1 MKRVALGMLALAMSI
16 AVARPAMGTPITGE
30 MAIVGLDT
38 YSLTGVTF
46 LNPGLVVDAN
56 GSLAALLGFKDV
68 DLNNFNFATAAGHVL
83 FDWNHMAT
91 DIEATILSLNVM
103 SDNNRFLNVDG
114 TALLTRT
121 GDAATKYDFSF
132 TSTHTDGVTIF
143 AFAAVPA
150 ATPEPGSLLLVGS
163 GLLGLAGFLYRKA
176 KKPSSTLPC

>member
-1 MKRVALGMLALAMSI
+1 MKRVALGMLALAMSL
-16 AVARPAMGTPITGE
+16 AVARPAMSTPITGA

-46 LNPGLVVDAN
+46 LNPGAVIDAN
-56 GSLAALLGFKDV
+56 GSLAVLLGFRDV
-68 DLNNFNFATAAGHVL
+68 DLDNFNFATAAGHVL

-103 SDNNRFLNVDG
+103 SDNNRFLNVEG
-114 TALLTRT
+114 TALLTHT
-121 GDAATKYDFSF
+121 GEAATLYDFSL
-132 TSTHTDGVTIF
+132 TSTHTDGITIF
-143 AFAAVPA
+143 AFAAVPG

-176 KKPSSTLPC
+176 KKPSSALPC